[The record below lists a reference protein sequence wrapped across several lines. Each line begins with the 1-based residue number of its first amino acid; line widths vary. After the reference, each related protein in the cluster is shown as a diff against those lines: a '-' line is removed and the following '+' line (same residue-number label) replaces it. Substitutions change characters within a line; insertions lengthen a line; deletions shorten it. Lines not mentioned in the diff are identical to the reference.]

1 MGDGSPCWA
10 WCSVEA
16 GSSSGPIP
24 AACWHLTVPFVLL
37 RCHGGHAVVWESC
50 CWRAPV
56 HVGIAAAAVVS
67 LEARGLSCQRVLLV
81 GSFLELKEV

>member
-1 MGDGSPCWA
+1 M
-10 WCSVEA
+10 
-16 GSSSGPIP
+16 
-24 AACWHLTVPFVLL
+24 
-37 RCHGGHAVVWESC
+37 
-50 CWRAPV
+50 